1 MSTGQPGRRHGLS
14 RRELLGA
21 AALSGLVA
29 ISVPGCRCAHAAD
42 GDRDIRAGRD
52 EAVFKTRGVVVRPSD
67 VRKWPWPEKAK
78 AAGLSTIGTHLFP
91 HEVAAFVKTNEGQAF
106 LDACRN
112 LGIEVEHELHA
123 MNDLL
128 PRDLFEKAPSMFRMN
143 EEGARSAD
151 CNLCVHS
158 KEAVEVVCRN
168 AVRYAE
174 ILRPT
179 TGRYFYWIDDGRP
192 MCRCP
197 KCKGLSDSD
206 QALLLENEMLK
217 ALRKTNPGATLAH
230 LAYARTMTAPTLV
243 KPEPGVFLEFAPI
256 ARRFDQP
263 LSNRNAPGHAQYLDD
278 LDANLAVLGSEGA
291 QALEYWLDESLF
303 YRANQRKLTKIPW
316 RGDVFLD
323 DLATYGSR
331 GIRHVTTFAVMVN
344 ADYVEKFGEPPVN
357 EYGQGLCEYQ
367 SPL

>member
-1 MSTGQPGRRHGLS
+1 MDSRQENEQGRMS
-14 RRELLGA
+14 RRAMLAGA
-21 AALSGLVA
+21 GAFGLAALTAGGA
-29 ISVPGCRCAHAAD
+29 RGDDDTPPGV
-42 GDRDIRAGRD
+42 D
-52 EAVFKTRGVVVRPSD
+52 ERVGPFFKTRGVVVRPSD
-67 VRKWPWPEKAK
+67 IRKWPWPQKAK
-78 AAGLSTIGTHLFP
+78 AAGLTTIGTHVFP
-91 HEVAAFVKTNEGQAF
+91 HEVAAFVETDEGGAF

-128 PRDLFEKAPSMFRMN
+128 PRDLFERDPSMFRMN
-143 EEGARSAD
+143 EQGVRSPD

-158 KEAVEVVCRN
+158 KEAVEVVCGN

-174 ILRPT
+174 LLRPT

-197 KCKGLSDSD
+197 KCNGLSDSD
-206 QALLLENEMLK
+206 QALLLENQILK
-217 ALRKTNPGATLAH
+217 ALRNADPRATLAH
-230 LAYARTMTAPTLV
+230 LAYARTMTPPTHV
-243 KPEPGVFLEFAPI
+243 KPDPGIFLEFAPI

-263 LSNRNAPGHAQYLDD
+263 LSNRGAPRHAQYLDD
-278 LDANLAVLGSEGA
+278 LDANLSVFGADGA

-303 YRANQRKLTKIPW
+303 YRANQRTLTQIPW
-316 RGDVFLD
+316 RPDVFLD

-344 ADYVEKFGEPPVN
+344 GDYVEQFGEPPVN
-357 EYGQGLCEYQ
+357 EYAKGLREYQ
-367 SPL
+367 SPV

>member
-1 MSTGQPGRRHGLS
+1 MSTAHPGRRHSLS

-21 AALSGLVA
+21 VTTSGLAALAAGASGHV
-29 ISVPGCRCAHAAD
+29 HAAE
-42 GDRDIRAGRD
+42 AGRRAAD
-52 EAVFKTRGVVVRPSD
+52 DNTAPFFRTRGVVVRPSD
-67 VRKWPWPEKAK
+67 VLKWPWPEKARG
-78 AAGLSTIGTHLFP
+78 AGLSTIGTHVFP
-91 HEVAAFVKTNEGQAF
+91 HEVAAFVETDDGQSF
-106 LDACRN
+106 LEACRD

-128 PRDLFEKAPSMFRMN
+128 PRDLFEKDPSMFRMN
-143 EEGARSAD
+143 EQGVRSAD

-158 KEAVEVVCRN
+158 KKAVDVVCGN

-174 ILRPT
+174 VLRPT
-179 TGRYFYWIDDGRP
+179 TGRYFYWVDDGRP

-197 KCKGLSDSD
+197 QCKGLSDSD
-206 QALLLENEMLK
+206 QALVLENEMLK
-217 ALRKTNPGATLAH
+217 SLRKADARATLAH
-230 LAYARTMTAPTLV
+230 LAYARTMTAPTQV
-243 KPEPGVFLEFAPI
+243 QPEPGVFLEFAPI

-263 LSNRNAPGHAQYLDD
+263 LSNRDAPRHAQYLDD
-278 LDANLAVLGSEGA
+278 LDANLAVFGSEGA

-344 ADYVEKFGEPPVN
+344 ADYVEQFGEPPVK
-357 EYGQGLCEYQ
+357 EYGQGLCGYRSRE
-367 SPL
+367 